1 MGPPSILINSILC
14 LFVYVSLVL
23 SVSLSLSVSG
33 FLSFF
38 LLAWKKFAYLHLS
51 CGASLSLYN
60 FHPVSLC
67 ISLSLNFFLSIGI
80 KKDCIPAFKLW
91 GLNLSL
97 YNIHASRRFHNL
109 WSFSLRR
116 EGFSS
121 RDEAVPRG
129 RCVAACAAVRLCC
142 CFGSTCTKLGT
153 ILAVYL

>member
-67 ISLSLNFFLSIGI
+67 LSLSFSLSLNFFLSIAIGR

-91 GLNLSL
+91 GLPLSL
-97 YNIHASRRFHNL
+97 QFQSCVSLSMALSRSLSLCLSHPILCPSVSRSRCL
-109 WSFSLRR
+109 SISFYCYWH
-116 EGFSS
+116 EK
-121 RDEAVPRG
+121 
-129 RCVAACAAVRLCC
+129 RLH
-142 CFGSTCTKLGT
+142 TC
-153 ILAVYL
+153 I